1 MFYLGYSQ
9 TDGISIF
16 YSSDVFIGYFIGK
29 KVTNR
34 QTDIQTNSNFYI
46 YSRYGGEIH
55 PLMPKY

>member
-9 TDGISIF
+9 TDGISIS

-34 QTDIQTNSNFYI
+34 HTDIQTNSNFYI

-55 PLMPKY
+55 PLMPEY